1 MIKKLRSVPKARYWE
16 YFILVARFLLAFIF
30 ISYGSGK
37 LLEGGQFGISSQEM
51 ATPIKD
57 LSLFRVMWYLF
68 DHEPFKSVVGILQII
83 TGILLLFHR
92 TVILG
97 VFFFIPIASTILLMD
112 ISFMEKGMAIIFVK
126 RFILYFIL
134 CGFILWYEKERMQM
148 IWKAI
153 IKDFSFKLR
162 FPLFLYLIIPL
173 LALLLEFSVG
183 ILQLIGNFVTEPDK
197 SFQFIK
203 HMIQSLF

>member
-1 MIKKLRSVPKARYWE
+1 
-16 YFILVARFLLAFIF
+16 
-30 ISYGSGK
+30 
-37 LLEGGQFGISSQEM
+37 
-51 ATPIKD
+51 
-57 LSLFRVMWYLF
+57 
-68 DHEPFKSVVGILQII
+68 
-83 TGILLLFHR
+83 
-92 TVILG
+92 
-97 VFFFIPIASTILLMD
+97 
-112 ISFMEKGMAIIFVK
+112 VK

-173 LALLLEFSVG
+173 FALLLEFSVG
-183 ILQLIGNFVTEPDK
+183 ILQLIGNFITEPDK